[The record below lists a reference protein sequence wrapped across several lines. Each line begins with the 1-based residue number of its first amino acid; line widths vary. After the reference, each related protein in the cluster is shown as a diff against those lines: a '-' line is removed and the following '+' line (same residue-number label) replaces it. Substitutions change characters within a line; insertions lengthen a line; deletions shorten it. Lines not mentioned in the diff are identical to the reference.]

1 MGNLLGTSQID
12 RAQGREYVFG
22 RVERARGFSGLAS
35 DGRGGAPRPNRRAD
49 ERAFVEHRE
58 AIACAAF
65 VDTAGRRLS
74 LPVFIVEINAV
85 LPAVASDAAWFAD
98 LGARVGS

>member
-1 MGNLLGTSQID
+1 MPAAG
-12 RAQGREYVFG
+12 RARQVIE
-22 RVERARGFSGLAS
+22 VERTAIRPDRRSTKSHRARA

-58 AIACAAF
+58 SIACAAF